1 MIDTDKYEGHTPA
14 PWRLDDDCDLRV
26 EFTVF
31 HDGASIGTLHTDKP
45 TTELIADAQLLLQAL
60 IDERAEVKRL
70 REIIQVQ
77 IVTPRSK
84 QFFMQHYGKGDFEEQ
99 WKKWA
104 DEIQDKVWGRKE

>member
-1 MIDTDKYEGHTPA
+1 MIDTDKYE
-14 PWRLDDDCDLRV
+14 
-26 EFTVF
+26 
-31 HDGASIGTLHTDKP
+31 
-45 TTELIADAQLLLQAL
+45 ADAPLLL
-60 IDERAEVKRL
+60 EEVKRL
-70 REIIQVQ
+70 RQIIQVQ